1 MSEDTIDY
9 KKLAEALAEALEQRN
24 LWIEGEEYR
33 ELVILRMRLSARVDS
48 LAEELKAANARI
60 AELEAERRWIPV
72 GERLPELGQVVS
84 VIDMNDKDSHLDN
97 LHQVAVWVEL
107 KGVKMFGFVTN
118 TSWVSSDVTHWMPLP
133 TPPEVQE

>member
-1 MSEDTIDY
+1 MSEEVVRESSGTLADY
-9 KKLAEALAEALEQRN
+9 SVREVGRAILKELDMLRN
-24 LWIEGEEYR
+24 
-33 ELVILRMRLSARVDS
+33 
-48 LAEELKAANARI
+48 RI
-60 AELEAERRWIPV
+60 AELEAERRWTPV

-133 TPPEVQE
+133 ELPEATHDR